1 MDTATQV
8 RPAKIT
14 KTNDRATSA
23 KDQKLV
29 DRLVNLWRANAE
41 CDLGTRYKTG
51 YLLNARLGT
60 PTERQPQGQRVLKT
74 AAERLGKAESDLN
87 RMRWYSHLVDVTALR
102 QEHPEIDSW
111 TRFKEALT
119 DLKAEYGFETR
130 KPSASPSRPALRGV
144 VRSCTNL
151 ASMLDGLDFQP
162 GDAER
167 KDFLDAFQKVAD
179 AASRRLM
186 ISVVVAAE

>member
-8 RPAKIT
+8 RPANVT

-23 KDQKLV
+23 KDRKLV
-29 DRLVNLWRANAE
+29 DRLVSLWRDNAE
-41 CDLGTRYKTG
+41 RDLGTRYQTG
-51 YLLNARLGT
+51 KLLNERLGS
-60 PTERQPQGQRVLKT
+60 PTERQSHGRRVLKT
-74 AAERLGKAESDLN
+74 AAERLGIAESDLN
-87 RMRWYSHLVDVTALR
+87 RMRWFAHLADATALR
-102 QEHPEIDSW
+102 QVHPEIDSW
-111 TRFKEALT
+111 TKFKEGLP

-130 KPSASPSRPALRGV
+130 KPAENPSRPALRGV

-167 KDFLDAFQKVAD
+167 KDFLDALQKLAE
-179 AASRRLM
+179 AASRRLK
-186 ISVVVAAE
+186 ISVMVAVE

>member
-8 RPAKIT
+8 HPAKAT
-14 KTNDRATSA
+14 KTNDRAALA

-29 DRLVNLWRANAE
+29 DRLVSLWRSNVE
-41 CDLGTRYKTG
+41 RDLGTRYQMG
-51 YLLNARLGT
+51 RLLNERMGA
-60 PTERQPQGQRVLKT
+60 PTRRQSHGRRALKT
-74 AAERLGKAESDLN
+74 AAKRLGLAESDLN

-102 QEHPEIDSW
+102 QDHPEIDSW
-111 TRFKEALT
+111 TRFKEGLKG
-119 DLKAEYGFETR
+119 LKAEYGFGAR
-130 KPSASPSRPALRGV
+130 KPAGNPSRPALRGV

-167 KDFLDAFQKVAD
+167 KDFVDAFQKVAE
-179 AASRRLM
+179 AASRRLK
-186 ISVVVAAE
+186 ISVVVAVE